1 MPSVPPTTSPP
12 FVHPQLRADA
22 VVGWDAAS
30 AYGVDFG
37 PQQVS
42 MLLQNGTLSTS
53 PLETSVSGGTVSVA
67 PRLELG
73 AQPAVLVLD
82 QNTRVQSVQI
92 TPQMCDEWIKYVA
105 PLLAGTA
112 TADGS
117 LSMGISGARIP
128 LATPALAEASGVVVI
143 EQAHVQ
149 PGPIAQQLLSAFR
162 EASTLANAKRPSLS
176 FLEEGNNWLEIRQQQ
191 VEFQMTQ
198 GRIYHRHLSMS
209 LGKVA
214 VQTSGWVGT
223 DETMSVVAQIPI
235 NDDWIQDEPL
245 LAGLRGQLIQ
255 IPIHGTL
262 SRPQLDRRA
271 FAQVSQQIIGSTAE
285 RLLHSELEKGLKK
298 LLGPK

>member
-1 MPSVPPTTSPP
+1 
-12 FVHPQLRADA
+12 
-22 VVGWDAAS
+22 
-30 AYGVDFG
+30 
-37 PQQVS
+37 
-42 MLLQNGTLSTS
+42 
-53 PLETSVSGGTVSVA
+53 
-67 PRLELG
+67 
-73 AQPAVLVLD
+73 
-82 QNTRVQSVQI
+82 
-92 TPQMCDEWIKYVA
+92 
-105 PLLAGTA
+105 
-112 TADGS
+112 
-117 LSMGISGARIP
+117 
-128 LATPALAEASGVVVI
+128 
-143 EQAHVQ
+143 
-149 PGPIAQQLLSAFR
+149 
-162 EASTLANAKRPSLS
+162 
-176 FLEEGNNWLEIRQQQ
+176 
-191 VEFQMTQ
+191 MTQ